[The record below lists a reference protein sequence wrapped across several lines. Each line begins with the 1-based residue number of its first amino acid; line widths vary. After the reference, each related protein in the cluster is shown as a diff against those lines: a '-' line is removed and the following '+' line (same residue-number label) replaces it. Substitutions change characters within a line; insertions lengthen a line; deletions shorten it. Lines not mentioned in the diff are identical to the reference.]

1 MVAGDISMDGDVT
14 PPKSVNTHL
23 GKNMAHNLATVDGDV
38 EKSESIK
45 DYPTLLFASLA
56 RVLVRPL
63 AKAVVL
69 LLASGILSLG
79 IWSAVNL
86 DTEFK
91 AEWLVDME
99 SSFGR

>member
-1 MVAGDISMDGDVT
+1 MDGGVT
-14 PPKSVNTHL
+14 PPKSVNS
-23 GKNMAHNLATVDGDV
+23 MAHDLATVDGDV
-38 EKSESIK
+38 VLGEVIK

-69 LLASGILSLG
+69 LLALGILSLG
-79 IWSAVNL
+79 VWSAVNL

-99 SSFGR
+99 SSFGRYM